1 MKISHAQM
9 NHQPLTTTQS
19 QQSQASA
26 AVTSKK
32 EASATNEPLS
42 EALKSAQQQLA
53 ALPDV
58 DMQKVAEIKA
68 AIQNGQ
74 IEIDADQI
82 AAAMQK
88 YYRG

>member
-42 EALKSAQQQLA
+42 EAPGLHTCYNGWYNESQGS
-53 ALPDV
+53 DV
-58 DMQKVAEIKA
+58 KLIS
-68 AIQNGQ
+68 
-74 IEIDADQI
+74 
-82 AAAMQK
+82 
-88 YYRG
+88 